1 MIVYILVSEEKGGV
15 YASMNN
21 QTGQK
26 VVQMFKAEDDAER
39 FRLLLEADE
48 RDQDLQV
55 QCIVEQETVITNCKV
70 FGYSYSIIDSD
81 ELLSQH
87 DCL

>member
-55 QCIVEQETVITNCKV
+55 QCTEQETVITNCKV
-70 FGYSYSIIDSD
+70 FG
-81 ELLSQH
+81 LSLIH
-87 DCL
+87 I